1 MVQPRRAAD
10 ADLPEPPQVRRLRR
24 LVSLLILVLI
34 GGMLVVVAAMV
45 VQLGVFRAAPQVPLG
60 PISADA
66 FTLPTGAEVVALG
79 RGPSEV
85 LILTRSPDGVETL
98 RTFDAA
104 TGAERS
110 ATQIRRE

>member
-10 ADLPEPPQVRRLRR
+10 PDLPEPPQVRRLRR

-34 GGMLVVVAAMV
+34 GGMLVVAAAMV
-45 VQLGVFRAAPQVPLG
+45 AQLGAFRAAPEAPLA
-60 PISADA
+60 PISAGA
-66 FTLPTGAEVVALG
+66 LALPAGAEVIALG
-79 RGPSEV
+79 RGPGEV

-98 RTFDAA
+98 RAFDAA

-110 ATQIRRE
+110 ATPIQRE